1 MSKSTMT
8 GLKLFRLGDLRPIT
22 DKWLREEI
30 SYSRMV
36 EMINEVATNGF
47 PTPIKCKKT
56 GIQLFI
62 GDMVKGSQDQYGTLF
77 FEDYL
82 NQYVIRTETG
92 GNVKTSTF
100 EKVHS
105 LKKNESTIGV
115 ECRSKSRLKTKW

>member
-1 MSKSTMT
+1 MN
-8 GLKLFRLGDLRPIT
+8 GLELFRVGDLRPIT
-22 DKWLREEI
+22 DQWLREEI

-62 GDMVKGSQDQYGTLF
+62 GDMVKGSQNQYGTLF

-92 GNVKTSTF
+92 GNIKTTTF

-105 LKKNESTIGV
+105 LQKNTTNNRV
-115 ECRSKSRLKTKW
+115 ECRSSCRLKPKW

>member
-1 MSKSTMT
+1 MPQ
-8 GLKLFRLGDLRPIT
+8 LKLFRVGDLRPIT
-22 DKWLREEI
+22 DQWLREEI

-100 EKVHS
+100 EKVTFI
-105 LKKNESTIGV
+105 KKNSVNFGV
-115 ECRSKSRLKTKW
+115 ECRGAGRLKKKW